1 MDFRRTDF
9 RRALNRNRS
18 LLRRPYCCRS
28 YCDSNVRPPTFDK
41 SFDRVGNMNELKNTT
56 SQTSIDSNREDS
68 RAGDNRRTALAKLG
82 LYAAYDG
89 GKGAGGLGQNDRLYP
104 VHRIIRFRSGAG
116 YY

>member
-82 LYAAYDG
+82 LYAAYT
-89 GKGAGGLGQNDRLYP
+89 APVMLGMMTAAKAQ
-104 VHRIIRFRSGAG
+104 VASGRTTDCTQCIE
-116 YY
+116 